1 MAKIQDGRVH
11 DNTFSPFLRGL
22 EVAINRFYVFF
33 RRYRLIP
40 PIKTL
45 PAEEPGKYGVTV
57 EAGILLRKDSW

>member
-1 MAKIQDGRVH
+1 
-11 DNTFSPFLRGL
+11 
-22 EVAINRFYVFF
+22 VAISRFYVFF

-40 PIKTL
+40 PIKIL